1 MGRSRKRK
9 TSSKSYNIDLDE
21 VGRMVDAVSQ
31 RPLSEDEQKLL
42 RTCHEVLTELLVRE
56 PRNNEK
62 QDNILKDLQEAA
74 AAVQAD
80 GGDESEPEKPRKGG
94 NGRTP
99 REGYSAAIDC
109 PLAHPDLK
117 PGDLCP
123 CGCGYRL
130 YLSQRTSPFRH
141 FVGQVPIK
149 VTFYYREQ
157 LKSAGCDNV
166 YTAPLPEG
174 VGPGH
179 YDATAVS
186 IFALMRYCLGLPMY
200 RQAPMLTY
208 LAVPIAASTQFE
220 VVAEKFETFRPIG
233 QELVRQVAD
242 AEVAYLDDTGM
253 TILKQMRM
261 YSDRTGTFTTGIIAT
276 RESIQ
281 IALFFTG
288 ENHSGENMKQV
299 LQHRSPDLP
308 ALIQMSDALSRN
320 FSELDADE
328 VIQCS
333 CMTHG
338 RRNFVDIVKSFPDEC
353 RLVLEA
359 IGKIYAVDKQAKDGG
374 LDPPQRLA
382 LHQELSKPVM
392 DDLKEWLDEQF
403 EQKKVEPNS
412 PLGSAIKYMKN
423 HWDKLTTFLRVAGA
437 PLDNNIIERGLK
449 KVVLHR
455 KNSLFYRTAKGAA
468 VGDLY
473 MSIIQTCQLNKV
485 DPFDYLTQLQR
496 HAPAVAANPSQWLP
510 WTYKD
515 TLAVLVGGAAPQL
528 TPE

>member
-9 TSSKSYNIDLDE
+9 SSSKEYNLDLAE
-21 VGRMVDAVSQ
+21 VGRVVDVVGE
-31 RPLSEDEQKLL
+31 RPLNEDEQQLL
-42 RTCHEVLTELLVRE
+42 KTCHQVLTELLVRE

-62 QDNILKDLQEAA
+62 QDKILEDLQKAAEAVEA
-74 AAVQAD
+74 EGAD
-80 GGDESEPEKPRKGG
+80 EPEQKKPRKGG

-99 REGYSAAIDC
+99 REGYSAAEDC
-109 PLAHPDLK
+109 HLGHPDLK

-130 YLSQRTSPFRH
+130 YLSPRSSPFRY

-149 VTFYYREQ
+149 VTFYYRDQ

-174 VGPGH
+174 VGPSH
-179 YDATAVS
+179 YDASAVS
-186 IFALMRYCLGLPMY
+186 MFILMRYGLGLPMY
-200 RQAPMLTY
+200 RQAAMLTY
-208 LAVPIAASTQFE
+208 LGVPIAASTQFE
-220 VVAEKFETFRPIG
+220 VVAEQFETFKPIG
-233 QELVRQVAD
+233 QELVRQAAG
-242 AEVAYLDDTGM
+242 AEVAYVDDTRM

-261 YSDRTGTFTTGIIAT
+261 HSERTGTFTTGIIAT
-276 RESIQ
+276 REAIQ

-288 ENHSGENMKQV
+288 ENHSGENMKLV
-299 LQHRSPDLP
+299 LEHRSPDLP

-328 VIQCS
+328 VIAC
-333 CMTHG
+333 CCNTHG
-338 RRNFVDIVKSFPDEC
+338 RRNFVEIVKSFPQEC
-353 RLVLEA
+353 QLVLEA
-359 IGKIYAVDKQAKDGG
+359 IGKVYAVDKQAKDGG

-392 DDLKEWLDEQF
+392 DELKKWLDEQF
-403 EQKKVEPNS
+403 EQKKVEPNC

-473 MSIIQTCQLNKV
+473 MSIIQTCQLNKM
-485 DPFDYLTQLQR
+485 DPFDYLNQVQR
-496 HAPAVAANPSQWLP
+496 HAAAVAANPAQWLP
-510 WTYKD
+510 WTYKES
-515 TLAVLVGGAAPQL
+515 LAALSGGAASPVSQD
-528 TPE
+528 